1 MVNNLVYRTSTG
13 TVILLLRIL
22 TGRPL
27 RLRLENPDISCR
39 VRRRI
44 IGEKTA
50 SHRHLK
56 IKEVGATGTRVS
68 RMIVSKRLHERGL
81 FARRPAVCV
90 PLTSTNRRICLAWR
104 RQYRDW
110 SMVHWATVLFT
121 DESRFSLNTDPRRTF
136 IRREPGTRATYSP
149 MPAKSTIMAGEV

>member
-56 IKEVGATGTRVS
+56 IKEVGVRDTGPIERKPEQRSS
-68 RMIVSKRLHERGL
+68 RSYNGQ
-81 FARRPAVCV
+81 RRSPFVD
-90 PLTSTNRRICLAWR
+90 
-104 RQYRDW
+104 Y
-110 SMVHWATVLFT
+110 T
-121 DESRFSLNTDPRRTF
+121 D
-136 IRREPGTRATYSP
+136 
-149 MPAKSTIMAGEV
+149 V